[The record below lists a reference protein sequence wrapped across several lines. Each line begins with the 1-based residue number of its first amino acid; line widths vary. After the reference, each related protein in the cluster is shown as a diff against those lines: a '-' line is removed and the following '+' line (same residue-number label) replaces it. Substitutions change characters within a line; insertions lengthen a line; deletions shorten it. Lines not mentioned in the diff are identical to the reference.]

1 MKEKSLGKCTVP
13 FLEDTFNLN
22 QIQESLVLTHWLTT
36 DYTLSEFEKAYLEA
50 LQANLSFNLQ
60 SWNEYELLS
69 HFIGPILGM
78 VGFSSRQFNLF
89 GERDLEAVVQGA
101 TEDWRL
107 FGKPDGMV
115 ASGRRVPKQPYFAF
129 QEYKREKDPDGDPT
143 AQALA
148 AMLAGRALNSNK
160 RPMYGCY
167 IVGEKWNFMVLEG
180 QDYAVS
186 HGFSALGND
195 LFFIFRVLKKL
206 KQYVIQ
212 FVAEDSL
219 NSITPS

>member
-1 MKEKSLGKCTVP
+1 MKEKSFGKCTVP
-13 FLEDTFNLN
+13 FLEDTFDLN
-22 QIQESLVLTHWLTT
+22 QVQQSETLTHWLTT
-36 DYTLSEFEKAYLEA
+36 DYNISDFEKRCLEI

-69 HFIGPILGM
+69 YFIGPVLSM

-89 GERDLEAVVQGA
+89 GARDLEAIVKGA
-101 TEDWRL
+101 TEEWRL

-115 ASGRRVPKQPYFAF
+115 ASGRRIPKQPYFAF

-148 AMLAGRALNSNK
+148 AMLAGRELNLNK
-160 RPMYGCY
+160 RAMYGCY

-180 QDYAVS
+180 QEYVVS
-186 HGFSALGND
+186 QGFSALGND
-195 LFFIFRVLKKL
+195 LFLIFGVLKKL

-212 FVAEDSL
+212 FVAEDL
-219 NSITPS
+219 AIH